1 MTGSAVETLSD
12 LETFKRL
19 GLAMAAGLILG
30 LEREHADKPAGV
42 RTFMLVCEG
51 AALFMLCGLLL
62 SNQLAAVGRISDP
75 GRIASTVIQGIGF
88 IAAGVI
94 LTRGTQIVGLTTAAG
109 IWVTAA
115 IGLLLGAG
123 LTTIGIGATAITV
136 ASLYVLRTIG
146 RRLGDARPADSP
158 HSDSHDRFDVA
169 EGHHDS

>member
-1 MTGSAVETLSD
+1 
-12 LETFKRL
+12 
-19 GLAMAAGLILG
+19 MAAGLILG

-62 SNQLAAVGRISDP
+62 SDQLAAANRISDP

-94 LTRGTQIVGLTTAAG
+94 LTRGSQIVGLTTAAG

-115 IGLLLGAG
+115 IGLLIGAG
-123 LTTIGIGATAITV
+123 FTTLGLGATAITV
-136 ASLYVLRTIG
+136 VSLFLLRELGHHI
-146 RRLGDARPADSP
+146 GDARPPRSP
-158 HSDSHDRFDVA
+158 HSDDKA
-169 EGHHDS
+169 

>member
-1 MTGSAVETLSD
+1 MEPLTD
-12 LETFKRL
+12 IETFKRL

-62 SNQLAAVGRISDP
+62 SDQLAAANRISDP

-94 LTRGTQIVGLTTAAG
+94 LTRGSQIVGLTTAAG
-109 IWVTAA
+109 VWVTAA
-115 IGLLLGAG
+115 IGLLIGAGFTTLGLGA
-123 LTTIGIGATAITV
+123 TVITV
-136 ASLYVLRTIG
+136 ASLFVLREVG
-146 RRLGDARPADSP
+146 HRVGDARP
-158 HSDSHDRFDVA
+158 
-169 EGHHDS
+169 

>member
-1 MTGSAVETLSD
+1 MEPLTD
-12 LETFKRL
+12 IETFKRL

-62 SNQLAAVGRISDP
+62 SDQLAAANRISDP

-94 LTRGTQIVGLTTAAG
+94 LTRGSQIVGLTTAAG
-109 IWVTAA
+109 VWVTAA
-115 IGLLLGAG
+115 IGLLIGAGFTTLGLGA
-123 LTTIGIGATAITV
+123 TVITV
-136 ASLYVLRTIG
+136 ASLFVLREVG
-146 RRLGDARPADSP
+146 HRVGDARPPDSP
-158 HSDSHDRFDVA
+158 QSA
-169 EGHHDS
+169 EQD

>member
-1 MTGSAVETLSD
+1 MEPLTD
-12 LETFKRL
+12 IETFKRL

-51 AALFMLCGLLL
+51 AALFMMCGLLL
-62 SNQLAAVGRISDP
+62 SNQLAAANRISDP

-94 LTRGTQIVGLTTAAG
+94 LTRGSQIVGLTTAAG

-115 IGLLLGAG
+115 VGLLIGAGFIELGLGAT
-123 LTTIGIGATAITV
+123 LITV
-136 ASLYVLRTIG
+136 VSLYLLRQFG
-146 RRLGDARPADSP
+146 KHYGDARPPRSP
-158 HSDSHDRFDVA
+158 HSDSPD
-169 EGHHDS
+169 

>member
-1 MTGSAVETLSD
+1 MEPLTD
-12 LETFKRL
+12 IETFKRL

-62 SNQLAAVGRISDP
+62 SDQLAAANRISDP

-94 LTRGTQIVGLTTAAG
+94 LTRGSQIVGLTTAAG
-109 IWVTAA
+109 VWVTAA
-115 IGLLLGAG
+115 IGLLIGAGFTTLGLGA
-123 LTTIGIGATAITV
+123 TVITV
-136 ASLYVLRTIG
+136 ASLFVLREVG
-146 RRLGDARPADSP
+146 HRVGDARPPNSP
-158 HSDSHDRFDVA
+158 HSDEQD
-169 EGHHDS
+169 

>member
-1 MTGSAVETLSD
+1 VEPLSD
-12 LETFKRL
+12 IETFKRL
-19 GLAMAAGLILG
+19 GLAMVAGLTLG

-62 SNQLAAVGRISDP
+62 SDQLAAANRISDP

-94 LTRGTQIVGLTTAAG
+94 LTRGSQIVGLTTAAG

-115 IGLLLGAG
+115 IGLLIGAG
-123 LTTIGIGATAITV
+123 FTELGLGATAITV
-136 ASLYVLRTIG
+136 VSLFVLRVIG
-146 RRLGDARPADSP
+146 RHVGDARP
-158 HSDSHDRFDVA
+158 HDSHHTDRN
-169 EGHHDS
+169 G